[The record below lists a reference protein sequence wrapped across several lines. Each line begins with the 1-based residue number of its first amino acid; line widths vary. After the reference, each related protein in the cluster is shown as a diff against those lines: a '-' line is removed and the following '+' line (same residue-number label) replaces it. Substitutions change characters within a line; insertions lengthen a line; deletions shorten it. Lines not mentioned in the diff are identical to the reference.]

1 MRIIKPRLKILYPTL
16 LWIWISLIFIF
27 SSQTYHEQ
35 SIQPF
40 LSEQLPIETATKIV
54 PDVTIHYGDGTIP
67 AKESPYAFLEFV
79 FRKSSHLFMYAVL
92 GLLFCITL
100 YNWIHKLFS
109 SILISVYMTGI
120 IALLDEYNQYFNPDR
135 TGRVQDVLL
144 DLVGASLGIILY
156 LSYNIYRARRSR
168 P

>member
-1 MRIIKPRLKILYPTL
+1 
-16 LWIWISLIFIF
+16 
-27 SSQTYHEQ
+27 
-35 SIQPF
+35 
-40 LSEQLPIETATKIV
+40 
-54 PDVTIHYGDGTIP
+54 
-67 AKESPYAFLEFV
+67 LEFV